1 MNWIVT
7 SVMGAFFQN
16 ARSSIQKKLN
26 TEMSLMASTYVRF
39 AFSLPILFVVFFIYF
54 GNFNYFIISV
64 QNPNFITYVILASV
78 LQISFTLLFLYLL
91 KFTNFLIGTALSKTE
106 VIQIAFFEFII
117 LKDYLNFYALLGIMI
132 STIGVIIFSTKD
144 LKNIINSFFSK
155 STIVGLLCGTLLAL
169 SVVFYRGSMEF
180 LEFTNKNFDRAL
192 LTLFAATIIQTSL
205 ITFYLLLFEITE
217 FKKIKSNIK
226 LSSLAGFFG
235 FSATISWFYS
245 FSLVQAALVRAVGQ
259 IELLFSYVSSR
270 FMFKEKIRYIEI
282 FGIIIFIFG
291 LILVIFN
298 K

>member
-64 QNPNFITYVILASV
+64 QNSNFITYVILASV

-117 LKDYLNFYALLGIMI
+117 LKNYLNFYALLGIMI

-144 LKNIINSFFSK
+144 LKNIINGFFSK
-155 STIVGLLCGTLLAL
+155 STVVGLLCGTLLAL

-270 FMFKEKIRYIEI
+270 FMFNEKVRYIEI

>member
-64 QNPNFITYVILASV
+64 QNSNFITYVILASV
-78 LQISFTLLFLYLL
+78 LQISLTLLFLYLL

-144 LKNIINSFFSK
+144 LKNIINGFFSK
-155 STIVGLLCGTLLAL
+155 STVVGLLCGTLLAL

-270 FMFKEKIRYIEI
+270 FMFKEKVRYIEI

>member
-1 MNWIVT
+1 
-7 SVMGAFFQN
+7 
-16 ARSSIQKKLN
+16 
-26 TEMSLMASTYVRF
+26 
-39 AFSLPILFVVFFIYF
+39 
-54 GNFNYFIISV
+54 
-64 QNPNFITYVILASV
+64 
-78 LQISFTLLFLYLL
+78 
-91 KFTNFLIGTALSKTE
+91 
-106 VIQIAFFEFII
+106 
-117 LKDYLNFYALLGIMI
+117 
-132 STIGVIIFSTKD
+132 
-144 LKNIINSFFSK
+144 
-155 STIVGLLCGTLLAL
+155 
-169 SVVFYRGSMEF
+169 MEF

-217 FKKIKSNIK
+217 FKKIKLNIK

-259 IELLFSYVSSR
+259 IELLFSYISSR
-270 FMFKEKIRYIEI
+270 FMFKEKVRYIEI

>member
-7 SVMGAFFQN
+7 SVLGAFFQN

-39 AFSLPILFVVFFIYF
+39 AFSLPILFVIFLTYF

-64 QNPNFITYVILASV
+64 QNSNFITYVILASV

-91 KFTNFLIGTALSKTE
+91 KFTNFLVGTALSKTE

-155 STIVGLLCGTLLAL
+155 STVVGLLCGTLLAL

-180 LEFTNKNFDRAL
+180 LEFSNKNFDRAL

-205 ITFYLLLFEITE
+205 ITFYLLLFEISE

-259 IELLFSYVSSR
+259 IELLFSYISSR

>member
-7 SVMGAFFQN
+7 SILGAFFQN
-16 ARSSIQKKLN
+16 ARSSIQKRLN

-39 AFSLPILFVVFFIYF
+39 AFSLPILLTVFLLYF
-54 GNFNYFIISV
+54 GNFDYFLKAI
-64 QNPNFITYVILASV
+64 QNSNFVFYVILASV

-91 KFTNFLIGTALSKTE
+91 KFTNFLVGTALSKTE

-117 LKDYLNFYALLGIMI
+117 LRDYLNFYALLGIMI

-155 STIVGLLCGTLLAL
+155 STVVGLFCGTLLAL

-180 LEFTNKNFDRAL
+180 IDFSNKNFDKAL

-205 ITFYLLLFEITE
+205 ITLYLVFFEISE
-217 FKKIKSNIK
+217 FKKLKSNIK
-226 LSSLAGFFG
+226 LSALAGLFG

-259 IELLFSYVSSR
+259 IELLFSYISSR
-270 FMFKEKIRYIEI
+270 FMFKEKIKFIEI

-291 LILVIFN
+291 LFLVIFN

>member
-7 SVMGAFFQN
+7 SVLGAFFQN

-64 QNPNFITYVILASV
+64 QNSNFITYVILASI

-91 KFTNFLIGTALSKTE
+91 KFTNFLVGTALSKTE

-117 LKDYLNFYALLGIMI
+117 LKDFLNFYALLGIMI

-144 LKNIINSFFSK
+144 LKNIINGFFSK
-155 STIVGLLCGTLLAL
+155 STVVGLLCGTLLAL

-180 LEFTNKNFDRAL
+180 LEFSNKNFDRAL

-205 ITFYLLLFEITE
+205 ITFYLLLFELTE

-259 IELLFSYVSSR
+259 IELLFSYISSR
-270 FMFKEKIRYIEI
+270 FMFKEKIRIIEI
-282 FGIIIFIFG
+282 FGIVIFIFG

>member
-7 SVMGAFFQN
+7 SVLGAFFQN

-39 AFSLPILFVVFFIYF
+39 AFSLPILFVIFLTYF

-64 QNPNFITYVILASV
+64 QDSNFITYVILASV

-91 KFTNFLIGTALSKTE
+91 KFTNFLVGTALSKTE

-155 STIVGLLCGTLLAL
+155 STVVGLLCGTLLAL

-205 ITFYLLLFEITE
+205 ITFYLLLFEISE

-259 IELLFSYVSSR
+259 IELLFSYISSR

>member
-39 AFSLPILFVVFFIYF
+39 AFSLPVLFVVFFIYF

-64 QNPNFITYVILASV
+64 QNSNFITYVILASV

-144 LKNIINSFFSK
+144 LKNIINGFFSK
-155 STIVGLLCGTLLAL
+155 STVVGLLCGTLLAL

-180 LEFTNKNFDRAL
+180 LEFSNKNFDRAL

-270 FMFKEKIRYIEI
+270 FMFKEKVRYIEI

>member
-7 SVMGAFFQN
+7 SVLGAFFQN

-39 AFSLPILFVVFFIYF
+39 AFSLPILFVIFLTYF

-64 QNPNFITYVILASV
+64 QNSNFITYVILASV

-91 KFTNFLIGTALSKTE
+91 KFTNFLVGTALSKTE

-155 STIVGLLCGTLLAL
+155 STVVGLLCGTLLAL

-205 ITFYLLLFEITE
+205 ITFYLLLFEISE

-259 IELLFSYVSSR
+259 IELLFSYISSR

>member
-7 SVMGAFFQN
+7 SVLGAFFQN

-64 QNPNFITYVILASV
+64 QDSNFITYVILASV

-91 KFTNFLIGTALSKTE
+91 KFTNFLVGTALSKTE

-155 STIVGLLCGTLLAL
+155 STVVGLLCGTLLAL

-205 ITFYLLLFEITE
+205 ITLYLLLFEISE

-235 FSATISWFYS
+235 FSATISWFYY

-259 IELLFSYVSSR
+259 IELLFSYISSR

>member
-39 AFSLPILFVVFFIYF
+39 AFSLPILFVIFLTYF

-64 QNPNFITYVILASV
+64 QDSNFITYVILASV

-91 KFTNFLIGTALSKTE
+91 KFTNFLVGTALSKTE

-155 STIVGLLCGTLLAL
+155 STVVGLLCGTLLAL

-205 ITFYLLLFEITE
+205 ITLYLLLFEISE

-259 IELLFSYVSSR
+259 IELLFSYISSR

>member
-7 SVMGAFFQN
+7 SILGAFFQN
-16 ARSSIQKKLN
+16 ARSSIQKRLN

-39 AFSLPILFVVFFIYF
+39 AFSLPILLTVFLLYF
-54 GNFNYFIISV
+54 GNFDYFLTAI
-64 QNPNFITYVILASV
+64 QNSNFVFYVILASI

-91 KFTNFLIGTALSKTE
+91 KFTNFLVGTALSKTE

-117 LKDYLNFYALLGIMI
+117 LRDYLNFYALLGIMI

-155 STIVGLLCGTLLAL
+155 STVVGLFCGTLLAL

-180 LEFTNKNFDRAL
+180 IDFSNKNFDKAL

-205 ITFYLLLFEITE
+205 ITLYLVFFEISE
-217 FKKIKSNIK
+217 FKKLKSNIK
-226 LSSLAGFFG
+226 LSALAGLFG

-259 IELLFSYVSSR
+259 IELLFSYISSR
-270 FMFKEKIRYIEI
+270 FMFKEKIKFIEI

-291 LILVIFN
+291 LFLVIFN

>member
-132 STIGVIIFSTKD
+132 STIGVIIFSTKN
-144 LKNIINSFFSK
+144 LKNIINGFFSK
-155 STIVGLLCGTLLAL
+155 STVVGLLCGTLLAL

-270 FMFKEKIRYIEI
+270 FMFKEKVRYIEI

>member
-7 SVMGAFFQN
+7 SVLGAFFQN

-64 QNPNFITYVILASV
+64 QNSNFITYVILASV

-144 LKNIINSFFSK
+144 LKNIINGFFSK
-155 STIVGLLCGTLLAL
+155 STVVGLLCGTLLAL

-180 LEFTNKNFDRAL
+180 LEFTDKNFDRAL

-270 FMFKEKIRYIEI
+270 FMFKEKVRYIEI

>member
-1 MNWIVT
+1 MNWILT
-7 SVMGAFFQN
+7 SILGAFFQN
-16 ARSSIQKKLN
+16 ARSSIQKRLN

-39 AFSLPILFVVFFIYF
+39 AFSLPILLIVFVVYF
-54 GNFNYFIISV
+54 GNFDYFQLAIQSS
-64 QNPNFITYVILASV
+64 NFVIYVVLASV

-91 KFTNFLIGTALSKTE
+91 KFTNFLVGTALSKTE

-144 LKNIINSFFSK
+144 VKNIINSFFSK
-155 STIVGLLCGTLLAL
+155 STVVGLFCGTLLAL

-180 LEFTNKNFDRAL
+180 IDFTNKNFDKAL
-192 LTLFAATIIQTSL
+192 LTLFAATLIQTSL
-205 ITFYLLLFEITE
+205 ITLYLLIFEISE
-217 FKKIKSNIK
+217 FKKLKSNIK
-226 LSSLAGFFG
+226 LSALAGLFG

-259 IELLFSYVSSR
+259 IELLFSYISSR
-270 FMFKEKIRYIEI
+270 FMFKEKIRFIEI
-282 FGIIIFIFG
+282 IGIVIFIFG
-291 LILVIFN
+291 LFLVIFN

>member
-64 QNPNFITYVILASV
+64 QNSNFITYVILASV

-106 VIQIAFFEFII
+106 VIQIAFFEFLI

-144 LKNIINSFFSK
+144 LKNIINGFFSK
-155 STIVGLLCGTLLAL
+155 STVVGLLCGTLLAL

>member
-7 SVMGAFFQN
+7 SILGAFFQN
-16 ARSSIQKKLN
+16 ARSSIQKRLN

-39 AFSLPILFVVFFIYF
+39 AFSLPILLTVFLLYF
-54 GNFNYFIISV
+54 GNFDYFLTAI
-64 QNPNFITYVILASV
+64 QNSNFVFYVILASV

-91 KFTNFLIGTALSKTE
+91 KFTNFLVGTALSKTE

-117 LKDYLNFYALLGIMI
+117 LRDYLNFYALLGIMI

-155 STIVGLLCGTLLAL
+155 STVVGLFCGTLLAL

-180 LEFTNKNFDRAL
+180 IDFSNRNFDKAL

-205 ITFYLLLFEITE
+205 ITLYLVFFEISE
-217 FKKIKSNIK
+217 FKKLKSNIK
-226 LSSLAGFFG
+226 LSSLAGLFG

-259 IELLFSYVSSR
+259 IELLFSYISSR
-270 FMFKEKIRYIEI
+270 FMFKEKIKFIEI
-282 FGIIIFIFG
+282 VGIIIFIFG
-291 LILVIFN
+291 LFLVIFN

>member
-7 SVMGAFFQN
+7 SVLGAFFQN

-64 QNPNFITYVILASV
+64 QNSNFITYVILASI

-91 KFTNFLIGTALSKTE
+91 KFTNFLVGTALSKTE

-155 STIVGLLCGTLLAL
+155 STVVGLLCGTLLAL

-259 IELLFSYVSSR
+259 IELLFSYISSR

>member
-64 QNPNFITYVILASV
+64 QNSNFITYVILASV

-144 LKNIINSFFSK
+144 LKNIINGFFSK
-155 STIVGLLCGTLLAL
+155 STVVGLLCGTLLAL

-180 LEFTNKNFDRAL
+180 LEFTNKNFDRTL

>member
-7 SVMGAFFQN
+7 SVLGAFFQN

-64 QNPNFITYVILASV
+64 QNSNFITYVILASV

-91 KFTNFLIGTALSKTE
+91 KFTNFLVGTALSKTE

-155 STIVGLLCGTLLAL
+155 STVVGLLCGTLLAL

-205 ITFYLLLFEITE
+205 ITLYLLLFEISE

-259 IELLFSYVSSR
+259 IELLFSYISSR

>member
-39 AFSLPILFVVFFIYF
+39 AFSLPILFVIFLTYF

-64 QNPNFITYVILASV
+64 QDSNFITYVILASV

-91 KFTNFLIGTALSKTE
+91 KFTNFLVGTALSKTE

-144 LKNIINSFFSK
+144 LKNIINGFFSK
-155 STIVGLLCGTLLAL
+155 STVVGLLCGTLLAL

-205 ITFYLLLFEITE
+205 ITFYLLLFEISE

-259 IELLFSYVSSR
+259 IELLFSYISSR

>member
-7 SVMGAFFQN
+7 SVLGAFFQN

-39 AFSLPILFVVFFIYF
+39 AFSLPILFVIFLTYF

-64 QNPNFITYVILASV
+64 QDSNFITYVILASV

-91 KFTNFLIGTALSKTE
+91 KFTNFLVGTALSKTE

-155 STIVGLLCGTLLAL
+155 STVVGLLCGTLLAL
-169 SVVFYRGSMEF
+169 SVVFYRGSLEF
-180 LEFTNKNFDRAL
+180 LEFTYKNFDRAL

-205 ITFYLLLFEITE
+205 ITLYLLLFEISE

-259 IELLFSYVSSR
+259 IELLFSYISSR

>member
-54 GNFNYFIISV
+54 GNFNYFIMTV
-64 QNPNFITYVILASV
+64 QNSNFITYVILASV

-91 KFTNFLIGTALSKTE
+91 KFTNFLVGTALSKTE

-259 IELLFSYVSSR
+259 IELLFSYISSR
-270 FMFKEKIRYIEI
+270 FMFKEKIRFIEI
-282 FGIIIFIFG
+282 FGIVIFIFG

>member
-39 AFSLPILFVVFFIYF
+39 AFSLPVLFVVFFIYF

-64 QNPNFITYVILASV
+64 QNSNFITYVILASV

-144 LKNIINSFFSK
+144 LKNIINGFFSK
-155 STIVGLLCGTLLAL
+155 STVVGLLCGTLLAL

-270 FMFKEKIRYIEI
+270 FMFKEKVRYIEI

>member
-7 SVMGAFFQN
+7 SILGAFFQN
-16 ARSSIQKKLN
+16 ARSSIQKRLN

-39 AFSLPILFVVFFIYF
+39 AFSLPILLTVFLIYF
-54 GNFNYFIISV
+54 GNFDYFLTAI
-64 QNPNFITYVILASV
+64 QNSNFVFYVILASV

-91 KFTNFLIGTALSKTE
+91 KFTNFLVGTALSKTE

-117 LKDYLNFYALLGIMI
+117 LRDYLNFYALLGIMI

-155 STIVGLLCGTLLAL
+155 STVVGLFCGTLLAL

-180 LEFTNKNFDRAL
+180 IDFSNKNFDKAL

-205 ITFYLLLFEITE
+205 ITLYLVFFEISE
-217 FKKIKSNIK
+217 FKKLKSNIK
-226 LSSLAGFFG
+226 LSALAGLFG

-259 IELLFSYVSSR
+259 IELLFSYISSR
-270 FMFKEKIRYIEI
+270 FMFKEKIKFIEI

-291 LILVIFN
+291 LFLVIFN

>member
-1 MNWIVT
+1 M
-7 SVMGAFFQN
+7 
-16 ARSSIQKKLN
+16 
-26 TEMSLMASTYVRF
+26 
-39 AFSLPILFVVFFIYF
+39 
-54 GNFNYFIISV
+54 
-64 QNPNFITYVILASV
+64 
-78 LQISFTLLFLYLL
+78 YLL
-91 KFTNFLIGTALSKTE
+91 KFTNFLVGTALSKTE
-106 VIQIAFFEFII
+106 VIQIAFFEFVI

-155 STIVGLLCGTLLAL
+155 STVVGLLCGTLLAL

-180 LEFTNKNFDRAL
+180 IEFTNKNFDRAL

-205 ITFYLLLFEITE
+205 ITFYLLFFEITE

-259 IELLFSYVSSR
+259 IELLFSYISSR
-270 FMFKEKIRYIEI
+270 FMFKEKIRFIEI
-282 FGIIIFIFG
+282 LGIIIFIVG

>member
-7 SVMGAFFQN
+7 SILGAFFQN
-16 ARSSIQKKLN
+16 ARSSIQKRLN

-39 AFSLPILFVVFFIYF
+39 AFSLPILLTVFLLYF
-54 GNFNYFIISV
+54 GNFDYFLTAI
-64 QNPNFITYVILASV
+64 QNSNFVFYVILASI

-91 KFTNFLIGTALSKTE
+91 KFTNFLVGTALSKTE

-117 LKDYLNFYALLGIMI
+117 LRDYLNFYALLGIMI

-155 STIVGLLCGTLLAL
+155 STVVGLFCGTLLAL

-180 LEFTNKNFDRAL
+180 IDFSNRNFDKAL

-205 ITFYLLLFEITE
+205 ITLYLVFFEISE
-217 FKKIKSNIK
+217 FKKLKSNIK
-226 LSSLAGFFG
+226 LSALAGLFG

-259 IELLFSYVSSR
+259 IELLFSYISSR
-270 FMFKEKIRYIEI
+270 FMFKEKIKFIEI

-291 LILVIFN
+291 LFLVIFN

>member
-7 SVMGAFFQN
+7 SVLGAFFQN

-64 QNPNFITYVILASV
+64 QNSNFITYVILASI

-91 KFTNFLIGTALSKTE
+91 KFTNFLVGTALSKTE

-144 LKNIINSFFSK
+144 LKNIINGFFSK
-155 STIVGLLCGTLLAL
+155 STVVGLLCGTLLAL

-180 LEFTNKNFDRAL
+180 LEFSNKNFDRAL

-259 IELLFSYVSSR
+259 IELLFSYISSR
-270 FMFKEKIRYIEI
+270 FMFKEKIRIIEI
-282 FGIIIFIFG
+282 FGIVIFIFG

>member
-7 SVMGAFFQN
+7 SILGAFFQN
-16 ARSSIQKKLN
+16 ARSSIQKRLN

-39 AFSLPILFVVFFIYF
+39 AFSLPILLTVFLLYF
-54 GNFNYFIISV
+54 GNFDYFLKAI
-64 QNPNFITYVILASV
+64 QNSNFVFYVILASV

-91 KFTNFLIGTALSKTE
+91 KFTNFLVGTALSKTE

-117 LKDYLNFYALLGIMI
+117 LRDYLNFYALLGIMI

-155 STIVGLLCGTLLAL
+155 STVVGLFCGTLLAL

-180 LEFTNKNFDRAL
+180 IDFSNRNFDKAL

-205 ITFYLLLFEITE
+205 ITLYLVFFEISE
-217 FKKIKSNIK
+217 FKKLKSNIK
-226 LSSLAGFFG
+226 LSALAGLFG

-259 IELLFSYVSSR
+259 IELLFSYISSR
-270 FMFKEKIRYIEI
+270 FMFKEKIKFIEI
-282 FGIIIFIFG
+282 VGIIIFIFG
-291 LILVIFN
+291 LFLVIFN

>member
-64 QNPNFITYVILASV
+64 QNSNFITYVILASV

-91 KFTNFLIGTALSKTE
+91 KFTNFLVGTALSKTE

-144 LKNIINSFFSK
+144 LKNIINGFFSK
-155 STIVGLLCGTLLAL
+155 STVVGLLCGTLLAL

-180 LEFTNKNFDRAL
+180 LEFTNKNFDRTL

-270 FMFKEKIRYIEI
+270 FMFKEKVRYIEI

>member
-7 SVMGAFFQN
+7 SVLGAFFQN

-39 AFSLPILFVVFFIYF
+39 AFSLPILFVIFLTYF

-64 QNPNFITYVILASV
+64 QDSNFITYVILASV

-91 KFTNFLIGTALSKTE
+91 KFTNFLVGTALSKTE

-144 LKNIINSFFSK
+144 LKNIINGFFSK
-155 STIVGLLCGTLLAL
+155 STVVGLLCGTLLAL

-205 ITFYLLLFEITE
+205 ITLYLLLFEISE

-259 IELLFSYVSSR
+259 IELLFSYISSR

>member
-7 SVMGAFFQN
+7 SILGAFFQN
-16 ARSSIQKKLN
+16 ARSSIQKRLN

-39 AFSLPILFVVFFIYF
+39 AFSLPILLTVFLLYF
-54 GNFNYFIISV
+54 GNFDYFLTAI
-64 QNPNFITYVILASV
+64 QNSNFVFYVILASV

-91 KFTNFLIGTALSKTE
+91 KFTNFLVGTALSKTE

-117 LKDYLNFYALLGIMI
+117 LRDYLNFYALLGIMI

-155 STIVGLLCGTLLAL
+155 STVVGLFCGTLLAL

-180 LEFTNKNFDRAL
+180 IDFSNKNFDKAL

-205 ITFYLLLFEITE
+205 ITLYLVFFEISE
-217 FKKIKSNIK
+217 FKKLKSNIK
-226 LSSLAGFFG
+226 LSSLAGLFG

-259 IELLFSYVSSR
+259 IELLFSYISSR
-270 FMFKEKIRYIEI
+270 FMFKEKIKFIEI

-291 LILVIFN
+291 LFLVIFN

>member
-132 STIGVIIFSTKD
+132 STIGVIIFSTKN
-144 LKNIINSFFSK
+144 LKNIINGFFSK
-155 STIVGLLCGTLLAL
+155 STVVGLLCGTLLAL

-259 IELLFSYVSSR
+259 IELLFSYISSR